1 MSEQGKSGQAEG
13 EQQKGLDPQQV
24 IGLMEG
30 AIDIHVHADPDPYAE
45 REMDAREL
53 VVMAKVLKMGGLVLK
68 SHEYPTQPLAWA
80 LAEEAAPVRVFGGIA
95 LDHGVG
101 GLNPEALRIS
111 LRLGARVVWM
121 PTFDAAHWRELH
133 PGRWNSEAE
142 PIRILDDEGRL
153 DPVCETLLDLIAE
166 HDAALASGH
175 LSVEETLPLLRSAKE
190 RGIRTVIT
198 HASFWWPVEAQ
209 REAAELGAMLEQCM
223 VATAGEDWKTPTAEI
238 VEQVRQV
245 GPEHVV
251 LATDLGQKGNLPPPM
266 GLVVW
271 VDRFLRAGFSE
282 DEVSRMVRE
291 NPARLLG
298 V

>member
-1 MSEQGKSGQAEG
+1 MSEQAE
-13 EQQKGLDPQQV
+13 KRDPHQV
-24 IGLMEG
+24 IRLLEG
-30 AIDIHVHADPDPYAE
+30 AIDVHVHAGPDPYAE

-53 VVMAKVLKMGGLVLK
+53 VATARGFKMGGLVLK

-80 LAEEAAPVRVFGGIA
+80 LADEAAPLRVFGGIA

-111 LRLGARVVWM
+111 LRMGARVVWM

-133 PGRWNSEAE
+133 PGRWNSEAG
-142 PIRILDDEGRL
+142 PIRIIDDEGRL

-166 HDAALASGH
+166 HDAVLASGH
-175 LSVEETLPLLRSAKE
+175 LSVEETLPLLRSAKA
-190 RGIRTVIT
+190 RGIRSVIT

-223 VATAGEDWKTPTAEI
+223 IAASGKDWKTPTAEI
-238 VEQVRQV
+238 LEQVRQV
-245 GPEHVV
+245 GTEHVV
-251 LATDLGQKGNLPPPM
+251 LATDLGQKGNLPPPI
-266 GLVVW
+266 GLAVW
-271 VDRFLRAGFSE
+271 IDRFLGAGFSE
-282 DEVSRMVRE
+282 DEVRRMVKG
-291 NPARLLG
+291 NPEALLG

>member
-1 MSEQGKSGQAEG
+1 MSEQSSGPPAE
-13 EQQKGLDPQQV
+13 LV

-30 AIDIHVHADPDPYAE
+30 AIDVHVHAAPDPYAE
-45 REMDAREL
+45 RVLDAREL
-53 VVMAKVLKMGGLVLK
+53 VKMSKAFKMAGLVLK

-80 LAEEAAPVRVFGGIA
+80 LADEAAPLQVFGGIA

-111 LRLGARVVWM
+111 LRMGAKVVWM
-121 PTFDAAHWRELH
+121 PTFDAAHWRSLH
-133 PGRWNSEAE
+133 PGRWNSEDA
-142 PIRILDDEGRL
+142 PIRIIDDEGRL

-166 HDAALASGH
+166 YDAVLASGH
-175 LSVEETLPLLRSAKE
+175 LSVEETLPLLRAAE
-190 RGIRTVIT
+190 TRNIRSVIT

-209 REAAELGAMLEQCM
+209 REAAELGAMIEQCII
-223 VATAGEDWKTPTAEI
+223 AAIGEDWEGPSEEI
-238 VEQVRQV
+238 LEQVRQV

-251 LATDLGQKGNLPPPM
+251 LATDLGQAENLPPPM
-266 GLVVW
+266 GLAVW
-271 VDRFLRAGFSE
+271 IVRCLNAGFSE
-282 DEVSRMVRE
+282 DEVRRMVKE